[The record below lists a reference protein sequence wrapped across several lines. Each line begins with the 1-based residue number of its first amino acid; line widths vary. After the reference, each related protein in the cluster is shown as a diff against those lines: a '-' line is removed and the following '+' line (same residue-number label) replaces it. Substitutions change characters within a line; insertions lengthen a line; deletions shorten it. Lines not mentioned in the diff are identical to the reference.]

1 MHNIYPF
8 LTPNVSAELGF
19 LLMGF
24 LSKAEIPLPAP
35 HLTCACVEAARH
47 CCTHLTAQ
55 PSTLQWKKPALT
67 ADQPAFQHTKH

>member
-8 LTPNVSAELGF
+8 LTPNLSAELGF

-35 HLTCACVEAARH
+35 HLTCTRSLPHSPDSPAISTGVEKT
-47 CCTHLTAQ
+47 CPQ
-55 PSTLQWKKPALT
+55 S
-67 ADQPAFQHTKH
+67 